1 MRTLVSSRLLSCGC
15 LVGVYDTWS
24 GWVVAAVDA
33 PGHACAHD
41 GHEANRVLWKRSRR
55 SLEVAVREQF
65 TRSKTA

>member
-1 MRTLVSSRLLSCGC
+1 
-15 LVGVYDTWS
+15 VYDTWS

-65 TRSKTA
+65 NRSKTA